1 MKKDWSKLREL
12 IIILCVLVFIVVTLT
27 TPIFIYL
34 LH

>member
-1 MKKDWSKLREL
+1 MKKDWNKLREL
-12 IIILCVLVFIVVTLT
+12 IIILCVLVFIVVTLA